1 MVAIRRFI
9 IIAPIML
16 TFEVFIPLKGPQVA
30 TFNETLVLNF
40 EQGISISKVSE
51 KHKMLRLNSS
61 FLINSLKKVLF
72 SIFFTSKNPLVAT
85 FDEMYTPTCRKYVVE
100 QDMTITRS
108 SEKHKLLHLHSSVFL
123 FRTIASK
130 MLILKIF

>member
-40 EQGISISKVSE
+40 EEGISISKVSE

-61 FLINSLKKVLF
+61 V
-72 SIFFTSKNPLVAT
+72 
-85 FDEMYTPTCRKYVVE
+85 FD
-100 QDMTITRS
+100 
-108 SEKHKLLHLHSSVFL
+108 
-123 FRTIASK
+123 
-130 MLILKIF
+130 